1 MPLLLA
7 WHLEKQTQP
16 ANKNMILLNLIS
28 PDYKKIIKKNFIIKN
43 VKNIFLYI
51 TLFVVIINI
60 TLLSAKKLLMDNFI
74 KTVDQST
81 VSSTI
86 PKDNNKIRQ
95 INRKIATTEI
105 IQTDYI
111 AWSRLL
117 IYFSSIIPD
126 DVLINSI
133 AIIPDLK
140 NEIWKVKFVGN
151 ANNREAFLKLKEN
164 MTTEKSILENAQIP
178 LDNLFKKDNIDF
190 QIDFDINKKNLIN
203 LPIE

>member
-126 DVLINSI
+126 DVLVNSI

-140 NEIWKVKFVGN
+140 NEIWKVKFIGN